1 MRQTPEQELD
11 FMIDTLNKEQDPKME
26 LHDNSAGMLAAVR
39 AVRTLRKPAEPNSSF
54 GQRIYKILKADSQR
68 KRTPVR
74 LAAIA
79 AGVIL
84 VLALTFGKSFLNGD
98 VVYAMEKAVLQLS
111 SYQGTLEMSTENLAG
126 EKWMVRKVE
135 IWSEGEKYALRQTDG
150 TLTVNNGE
158 QKFQVRAKDQ
168 EIAILPLVPDY
179 TKRGFDLHDEAEKA
193 KQYSHTI
200 VGQENI
206 AGRETIKLKISPPG
220 GEPYHLWIDAETDLP
235 LQLQTAVQNAL
246 QTTYTFVSFE
256 PNVQIDSQ
264 IFNLNV
270 PEGFKVVEQDPGQLV
285 NTISEAS
292 DISKFVPLVPQ
303 NSPLRIFVF
312 KERIVLDYGDTTI
325 IETPAQEP
333 FKPAGYGAWGDVNG
347 KPLEVIKERLRWQ
360 QQGLEIIVEGPQS
373 LELARQIAPDLV
385 LPDKD
390 TEFSS
395 QAKVKVSVDMEIVK
409 ADQKQVDGGHTP
421 WQLDPLSVALTFVNL
436 QVTPE
441 GIVGEPEI
449 PYSTF
454 EIGNNNGVE
463 AIINVAEGPISKV
476 YLKRL
481 VRQDESGIWSVIGYD
496 PRL

>member
-1 MRQTPEQELD
+1 
-11 FMIDTLNKEQDPKME
+11 
-26 LHDNSAGMLAAVR
+26 
-39 AVRTLRKPAEPNSSF
+39 
-54 GQRIYKILKADSQR
+54 
-68 KRTPVR
+68 
-74 LAAIA
+74 
-79 AGVIL
+79 
-84 VLALTFGKSFLNGD
+84 
-98 VVYAMEKAVLQLS
+98 
-111 SYQGTLEMSTENLAG
+111 
-126 EKWMVRKVE
+126 
-135 IWSEGEKYALRQTDG
+135 
-150 TLTVNNGE
+150 
-158 QKFQVRAKDQ
+158 
-168 EIAILPLVPDY
+168 
-179 TKRGFDLHDEAEKA
+179 
-193 KQYSHTI
+193 
-200 VGQENI
+200 
-206 AGRETIKLKISPPG
+206 
-220 GEPYHLWIDAETDLP
+220 
-235 LQLQTAVQNAL
+235 
-246 QTTYTFVSFE
+246 
-256 PNVQIDSQ
+256 
-264 IFNLNV
+264 
-270 PEGFKVVEQDPGQLV
+270 
-285 NTISEAS
+285 
-292 DISKFVPLVPQ
+292 
-303 NSPLRIFVF
+303 
-312 KERIVLDYGDTTI
+312 
-325 IETPAQEP
+325 
-333 FKPAGYGAWGDVNG
+333 
-347 KPLEVIKERLRWQ
+347 VIKERLRWQ